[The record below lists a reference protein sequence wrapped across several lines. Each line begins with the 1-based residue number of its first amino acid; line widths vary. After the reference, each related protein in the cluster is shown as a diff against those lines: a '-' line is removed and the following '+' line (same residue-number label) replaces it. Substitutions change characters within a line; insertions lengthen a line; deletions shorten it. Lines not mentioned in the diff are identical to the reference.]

1 MKWWNRKIALRIFP
15 NCTVL
20 DNWVFENFM
29 LADERFAKDLDGLK
43 TCVLVNN
50 DLCEKLV
57 PPLELPRTSD

>member
-1 MKWWNRKIALRIFP
+1 
-15 NCTVL
+15 
-20 DNWVFENFM
+20 M
-29 LADERFAKDLDGLK
+29 LADEQFAKDLDGLK